1 MRIPVTER
9 RLILIGLSLG
19 LVVLVVL
26 VMYTLDRK
34 REQAEQREIV
44 REIRNVV
51 ELIQS
56 FQSYLLDAESG
67 QRGFLLTHDLH
78 YLAPYHVAVDKL
90 PSVMAQLEQKTSQD
104 ASRKRHLETLRLL
117 TQKKMAEFRTTL
129 DMAQTRST
137 ETIDFVRSNAGK
149 ILMDDIKLN
158 LMAMLDR
165 ESELLRSAEGQEKQA
180 ADEALRIIIW
190 VTALALLLL
199 VVGTYRL
206 VRDTTTGE
214 LADRLT
220 EQTQLLDLAPIMT
233 RDMNGRILSW
243 SKGYERLYGWTKEEA
258 VGTISHDLL
267 KSRFT
272 QPPEEVQ
279 ATLLRDNQW
288 TGELIHTRHDGTAI
302 TVSANW
308 TLLKQKNRNPTA
320 VVEVTTDISELHQT
334 KRALAEQSAFTRCI
348 LDSLDLQLVVIDARG
363 VILRVNEPWTR
374 FARQNLGPY
383 HPELLGVGTNYLE
396 VIRRAAAAN
405 SEVRQTLDG
414 IEAVLDG
421 KVDLFEQ
428 EYSYHALP
436 QQRWFRISVSPLKTA
451 ESGAVITQLDV
462 TTRKLAE
469 EAQAFIAAIVTDSL
483 DAIIT
488 KSVDGTILTW
498 NRGAE
503 KLFGYSAEEIVGQ
516 SVDQLV
522 PEKLREEE
530 QNVRHR
536 TLSGTNVEQLET
548 QRLHKAGRQ
557 IDVSISMSAVRD
569 KAGVIMATAQVIR
582 DISIRKRAEIA
593 LLASE
598 RFGRA
603 LFQSSPDCVKILSP
617 NGELLDMNTQG
628 MCAMEIEEIQGLKGK
643 HWTQLWPVEAR
654 EMIQQALD
662 KCRTGESVSFRE
674 FCPTAKGSP
683 RWWDVAV
690 TLVQDGSG
698 RILAVSRDI
707 TEHERIQKA
716 IKISEKRFR
725 TLTTQIPQLVWSSR
739 SDGAFDYLSEQWLSY
754 TGTTLEQNVGCGW
767 LSLIH
772 QDDAPAVDRTWKES
786 VASGSPF
793 ITEYRLRAADGAYYW
808 QLARATPQQDNA
820 GETYA
825 WFGTT
830 TDISAQKATEA
841 SLERVNSLLESKS
854 EALAAANKEL
864 EAFSYSVSH
873 DLRAP
878 LRTMTGFAQALLEDY
893 GEKLEPEASRYLTII
908 SNGARQMGRLI
919 DDLLSFSRLSRQNL
933 AVGSISL
940 TELVQEIREE
950 LAAEQTGRTIEWDV
964 ADLPLCRGDQTTVK
978 LVLAN
983 LLGNALKYSRLRD
996 IATIQVGWQVDEQQ
1010 TRFYRIFV
1018 KDNGVGF
1025 DMRYADKLFTVF
1037 QRLHRAEEFEGTGV
1051 GLAIVQRIVHR
1062 HGGRVWADARP
1073 NEGAT
1078 FWFTLERAS

>member
-1 MRIPVTER
+1 MKIPVPER
-9 RLILIGLSLG
+9 RLTLIGLSLG

-26 VMYTLDRK
+26 VIYTLDRK
-34 REQAEQREIV
+34 REQAEQREAV

-67 QRGFLLTHDLH
+67 QRGFLLTHDLQ

-90 PSVMAQLEQKTSQD
+90 PSVMTQLEQKTSQN
-104 ASRKRHLETLRLL
+104 ASTKQHLEILRLL

-137 ETIDFVRSNAGK
+137 EAVDFVRSNAGK
-149 ILMDDIKLN
+149 LLMDDIKMN
-158 LMAMLDR
+158 LMAIFDG
-165 ESELLRSAEGQEKQA
+165 ENELLRSADEREKQA
-180 ADEALRIIIW
+180 ADEALRIIVW

-206 VRDTTTGE
+206 IRDTTSGE

-220 EQTQLLDLAPIMT
+220 EQTQLLNLAPIMT

-243 SKGYERLYGWTKEEA
+243 GKGYERLYGWTKEEA
-258 VGTISHDLL
+258 VGNISHDLL

-272 QPPEEVQ
+272 QPPEEIQ
-279 ATLLRDNQW
+279 ATLLRDGQW
-288 TGELIHTRHDGTAI
+288 TGELTHTRHDGTAI
-302 TVSANW
+302 TVSADW
-308 TLLKQKNRNPTA
+308 TLLKQKNRTPTA
-320 VVEVTTDISELHQT
+320 IVEVHTDISELHQT
-334 KRALAEQSAFTRCI
+334 KRALAEQSAFTRSI
-348 LDSLDLQLVVIDARG
+348 LDSLDIQLVVIDAQG
-363 VILRVNEPWTR
+363 VILRVNEPWIR
-374 FARQNLGPY
+374 AARENLWPY
-383 HPELLGVGTNYLE
+383 HSELLGVGANYLE
-396 VIRRAAAAN
+396 VIRRAAVSN

-414 IEAVLDG
+414 IEDVLVG
-421 KVDLFEQ
+421 KNDLFEQ
-428 EYSYHALP
+428 EYSCHALP
-436 QQRWFRISVSPLKTA
+436 QRRWFRISVSPLKTT

-469 EAQAFIAAIVTDSL
+469 EAQGFIAAIVTDSL

-488 KSVDGTILTW
+488 KSVEGTILTW

-503 KLFGYSAEEIVGQ
+503 KLFGYSTEEIVGQ
-516 SVDQLV
+516 SVDLLV
-522 PEKLREEE
+522 PEELREEE
-530 QNVRHR
+530 QNVRRR
-536 TLSGTNVEQLET
+536 TLGGINVEQLET
-548 QRLHKAGRQ
+548 QRLHKVGRR

-569 KAGVIMATAQVIR
+569 KTGIIMATAQVIR
-582 DISIRKRAEIA
+582 DISFRKRAELA
-593 LLASE
+593 LQASE

-628 MCAMEIEEIQGLKGK
+628 MCAMEIEEIERLKGK
-643 HWTQLWPVEAR
+643 HWTQLWPAEAR
-654 EMIQQALD
+654 EMIEQTLD
-662 KCRTGESVSFRE
+662 KCRTGEPSSFRG
-674 FCPTAKGSP
+674 FCPTAKGNP
-683 RWWDVAV
+683 RWWDVVV

-698 RILAVSRDI
+698 RMLAVSRDI

-716 IKISEKRFR
+716 IKTSEKRFR
-725 TLTTQIPQLVWSSR
+725 TLTTHIPQLVWSCR
-739 SDGAFDYLSEQWLSY
+739 SDGACDYLSEQWLSY
-754 TGTTLEQNVGCGW
+754 TGTTLEQNVGYGW

-772 QDDAPAVDRTWKES
+772 PDDAPGVDRTWKES

-808 QLARATPQQDNA
+808 QLARATPQQDNS
-820 GETYA
+820 GETSA

-864 EAFSYSVSH
+864 ESFSYSVSH

-933 AVGSISL
+933 AVSSISL
-940 TELVQEIREE
+940 TELVQEIRNESV
-950 LAAEQTGRTIEWDV
+950 ADQSGRTIEWDV
-964 ADLPLCRGDQTTVK
+964 ADLPLCRGDQTTIK

-996 IATIQVGWQVDEQQ
+996 IAKIQVGWEVDEQQ
-1010 TRFYRIFV
+1010 PRFCRIFV

-1073 NEGAT
+1073 NEGAI
-1078 FWFTLERAS
+1078 FWFTLERSS

>member
-1 MRIPVTER
+1 M
-9 RLILIGLSLG
+9 GLSLG
-19 LVVLVVL
+19 LVVLAVL
-26 VMYTLDRK
+26 VVYAFDRK
-34 REQAEQREIV
+34 LEQAQQREVV

-56 FQSYLLDAESG
+56 FQSYVLDAESG
-67 QRGFLLTHDLH
+67 QRGFLLTHDPQ
-78 YLAPYHVAVDKL
+78 YLVPYHVAVGKL
-90 PSVMAQLEQKTSQD
+90 PSVMAQLEQQASLD
-104 ASRKRHLETLRLL
+104 ASMKQYLETLRLL
-117 TQKKMAEFRTTL
+117 TQKKVTEFRSTL
-129 DMAQTRST
+129 GMAQTRST
-137 ETIDFVRSNAGK
+137 KTLDFVRSNAGK

-158 LMAMLDR
+158 LMAMRDR
-165 ESELLRSAEGQEKQA
+165 ESELLRSAEGQERQA

-206 VRDTTTGE
+206 IRDTTSRE

-220 EQTQLLDLAPIMT
+220 EQTELLDLAPIMT
-233 RDMNGRILSW
+233 RDMNGRTLSW

-272 QPPEEVQ
+272 QPQEEVQ
-279 ATLLRDNQW
+279 ARLLRDGQW
-288 TGELIHTRHDGTAI
+288 TGELIHTRHDGTAV

-308 TLLKQKNRNPTA
+308 TLLKHKNRNPTA

-334 KRALAEQSAFTRCI
+334 KRALAEQSAFTRSI
-348 LDSLDLQLVVIDARG
+348 LDSLDIQLVVIDAQG
-363 VILRVNEPWTR
+363 VILRVNEPWIR
-374 FARQNLGPY
+374 AARENLGPY
-383 HPELLGVGTNYLE
+383 HSELLGVGANYLE
-396 VIRRAAAAN
+396 VIRRAAVSN

-414 IEAVLDG
+414 IEAVLIG
-421 KVDLFEQ
+421 KSDLFEQ
-428 EYSYHALP
+428 EYSCHALP
-436 QQRWFRISVSPLKTA
+436 QRRWFRISVSPLQTA

-469 EAQAFIAAIVTDSL
+469 EAQGFIAAIVTDSP

-488 KSVDGTILTW
+488 KSVEGTILTW

-503 KLFGYSAEEIVGQ
+503 KLFGYSTEEIVGQ
-516 SVDQLV
+516 SVDLLV
-522 PEKLREEE
+522 PEALREEE

-536 TLSGTNVEQLET
+536 TLGGTNVEQLET
-548 QRLHKAGRQ
+548 QRLHKVGRR

-582 DISIRKRAEIA
+582 DISFRKRAEMA
-593 LLASE
+593 LQASE

-628 MCAMEIEEIQGLKGK
+628 MCAMEIEEIERLKGK
-643 HWTQLWPVEAR
+643 HWTQLWPAETQ
-654 EMIQQALD
+654 EMIEQALD
-662 KCRTGESVSFRE
+662 KCRAGEPASFRG
-674 FCPTAKGSP
+674 FCPTAKGNP
-683 RWWDVAV
+683 RWWDVVV
-690 TLVQDGSG
+690 TLVLDGSG
-698 RILAVSRDI
+698 RMLAVSRDI

-716 IKISEKRFR
+716 IKTSEKRFR
-725 TLTTQIPQLVWSSR
+725 TLTTHIPQLVWSCR
-739 SDGAFDYLSEQWLSY
+739 SDGACDYLSEQWLSY
-754 TGTTLEQNVGCGW
+754 TGTTFEQNVGYGW

-772 QDDAPAVDRTWKES
+772 PDDAPGVDRTWKES
-786 VASGSPF
+786 VASGAPF
-793 ITEYRLRAADGAYYW
+793 ITEYRLRAADGAYHW

-820 GETYA
+820 GETSA

-950 LAAEQTGRTIEWDV
+950 SAADQTGRTIEWDV
-964 ADLPLCRGDQTTVK
+964 ADLPLCRGDQTTIK

-996 IATIQVGWQVDEQQ
+996 TAKIQVGWEVDEQQ
-1010 TRFYRIFV
+1010 PRFCRIFV

-1078 FWFTLERAS
+1078 FWFTLERFS